1 MSVNNDRFCVL
12 IMLFLTLKM
21 SVRTY
26 QKIKKW
32 LIKA

>member
-1 MSVNNDRFCVL
+1 MLWSFFCVL
-12 IMLFLTLKM
+12 ILLFLTLKM

-32 LIKA
+32 LIKP